1 MQTQEQEPD
10 IGQKAL
16 RRKVPWL
23 RLSFLALTVFIIIIL
38 GIFLIENSAN
48 SSATL
53 LNSVFIVIAVLVGIV
68 QGIPILFPSKSHST
82 TVVQHIYPS
91 TEAEQNQ
98 QHTPPVPNSSTHPL
112 PVSTQEDA
120 RTLSPMDRPPVS
132 QPASITIESIFHFNV
147 THLPNSDE
155 LYGRKRERSTLLDR
169 IRKGASTSIVGP
181 RRIGKSWLLDYVKMV
196 APTEISTDLRLAS
209 LDGTTPKRKS
219 VSDFIAQALD
229 AFDVPLPS
237 NQTNLELDM
246 LAKVV
251 ASMQTKNVA
260 PVLCIDE
267 FEGFFNQQDFDCEF
281 FEGLRYVAMNGLVL
295 VIASKSPL
303 MDLVSERCRT
313 SPFFN
318 IFEQVALKPFT
329 KVEAE
334 EFAQAKSKEARFNDD
349 ECVAL
354 LKYGQIDKQEWP
366 PLRLQLVGKMLLED
380 KNLAAAGN
388 PDYYQPGE
396 QDYWK
401 DFKQRLEEK
410 YRGTVR

>member
-10 IGQKAL
+10 IRQKAL
-16 RRKVPWL
+16 DRKVPWL

-38 GIFLIENSAN
+38 GFFLIENSTG

-53 LNSVFIVIAVLVGIV
+53 LNAVFIVIAVMAGIG
-68 QGIPILFPSKSHST
+68 QLIPILFPSRSHST
-82 TVVQHIYPS
+82 TVVQHIYPP

-112 PVSTQEDA
+112 SVSTQENA
-120 RTLSPMDRPPVS
+120 STASQTHEPPAS

-147 THLPNSDE
+147 THLPNRDE

-169 IRKGASTSIVGP
+169 MRKGASTSIIGP
-181 RRIGKSWLLDYVKMV
+181 RRIGKTWLLDYVKMV
-196 APTEISTDLRLAS
+196 APTEISTNLRIAS
-209 LDGTTPKRKS
+209 LDGSTPKRKS
-219 VSDFIAQALD
+219 VSHFIAQALD

-251 ASMQTKNVA
+251 ASMQTKNVV

-281 FEGLRYVAMNGLVL
+281 FEGLRYVATNGLVL
-295 VIASKSPL
+295 VIVSKSPL

-318 IFEQVALKPFT
+318 IFEQITLKPFT

-349 ECVAL
+349 ERAAL
-354 LKYGQIDKQEWP
+354 FKYGQIDKQEWP
-366 PLRLQLVGKMLLED
+366 PLRLQLVGRMLLED
-380 KNLAAAGN
+380 KNMAAAGN
-388 PDYYQPGE
+388 HDYYQHGE
-396 QDYWK
+396 T
-401 DFKQRLEEK
+401 E
-410 YRGTVR
+410 